1 MKTLHLIR
9 HAKSSWKDS
18 SLADVDRPL
27 NKRGVRT
34 GKFMAR
40 HLVEAGCCF
49 DHVFCSPALRARSTI
64 ELIRKSLETMAFE
77 WTIEPDLYTFNSR
90 NLLSF
95 IQLHDETLT
104 DVLIVGHNPAL
115 TDLCNELGHRHID
128 NIPTCG
134 YAQLTVTENCTWQE
148 ISKASIKLTAFLR
161 PKEFKG
167 V

>member
-1 MKTLHLIR
+1 MKTIHLIR

-40 HLVEAGCCF
+40 HLVGAGCCF
-49 DHVFCSPALRARSTI
+49 DHVFCSPALRARATI
-64 ELIRKSLETMAFE
+64 DLIRQSLETIEFQ
-77 WTIEPDLYTFNSR
+77 WTIEPDLYAFDSEA
-90 NLLSF
+90 LLDF
-95 IQLHDETLT
+95 IQLRDEALT

-115 TDLCNELGHRHID
+115 TDLCNQLGHRHID

-134 YAQLTVTENCTWQE
+134 YAQLTVKEDCAWQG
-148 ISKASIKLTAFLR
+148 ISQAPIELTAFLR